1 MSAIHRIAIYPG
13 TFDPITFGHID
24 VIGRAA
30 DLFDEVIV
38 SLAKNSQKTP
48 LLTDEERF
56 DLVKESLV
64 ECFPARKNIKVD
76 SFDGLL
82 VNYAESKGATA
93 IIRGLRVLSDFD
105 YEFRMALM
113 NRKLKE
119 SISTV
124 FLMPHEQYTYL
135 HSSLVRELAQYG
147 EPIDS
152 FVPKAVAAAIKSKFS
167 K

>member
-1 MSAIHRIAIYPG
+1 MSATHRIAIYPG

-24 VIGRAA
+24 VIGRAS

-56 DLVKESLV
+56 HLVQQSIL
-64 ECFPARKNIKVD
+64 ECFPEKKNIKVD
-76 SFDGLL
+76 AFDGLL
-82 VNYAESKGATA
+82 VNYAESKGAAA
-93 IIRGLRVLSDFD
+93 IVRGIRVLSDFD

-135 HSSLVRELAQYG
+135 HSSLVRELARYG
-147 EPIDS
+147 EAVDS
-152 FVPKAVAAAIKSKFS
+152 FVPKVVAAAVKSKFS